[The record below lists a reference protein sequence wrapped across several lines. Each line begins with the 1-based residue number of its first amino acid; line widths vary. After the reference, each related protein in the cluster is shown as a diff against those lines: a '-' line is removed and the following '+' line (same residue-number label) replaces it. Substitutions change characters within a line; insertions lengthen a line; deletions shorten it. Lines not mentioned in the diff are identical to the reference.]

1 MKCATKMVEL
11 LSLHIGR
18 FQRERAE
25 YERTLPPALLVFTPV
40 PAGSQESGAEDEHHF
55 RTLTSVATPM
65 LGVGEPIV
73 FPVVKNQ
80 ENAFGRGITVG
91 RTGNNDVVLD
101 DGTVSRFHAWFQ
113 REPDGSYT
121 VTDAGSKNGSF
132 VTGVRLQPRAPLAA
146 GGRHAGALWPRGPD
160 LLSGERLHQGARPQD
175 DAVSASGPSQD
186 LINMG
191 FTLFSSG
198 NRERS
203 RWPLTTEAFGL
214 TDVGRKRQHNE
225 DAMLVDAVARPLH
238 RRRRHGRPR
247 GRRGR
252 QRAGHRGRQA
262 AHRSRTGTILK
273 DLGAEPQSQANR
285 AAAAALVEVA
295 VQRACAD
302 IYRMA
307 AADATK
313 RGMGTTFVCL
323 AVGGNKGVIGHVGD
337 SRVYLVRNGQCHRL
351 TEDHTLVAAQLKAG
365 TITKEQAATSQYRN
379 VITRAVGI
387 QESVQVDTLIVD
399 LLPGDIFLLCSD
411 GLHGYLD
418 GRRDRA
424 ARRSGA
430 ARETCRERFIDAR
443 QRARRQGQ
451 HHRGGGAASRA
462 TARSAAEES
471 AEAQSRMEALRK
483 IPLFRH
489 LTYKEQTAV
498 LSIATTRTFPGGREI
513 VTEGQP
519 GEELFVVIRG
529 RVAIEKNGVEIAELR
544 AGGHFGEM
552 GLIDNAP
559 RSATVRATEPTRVMV
574 IARSDL
580 MNLMKRESILAV
592 KMLWSFVQVLSDR
605 LRATNSELC
614 EARQELA
621 VAQAIQPFAEE

>member
-1 MKCATKMVEL
+1 M
-11 LSLHIGR
+11 S
-18 FQRERAE
+18 
-25 YERTLPPALLVFTPV
+25 
-40 PAGSQESGAEDEHHF
+40 
-55 RTLTSVATPM
+55 
-65 LGVGEPIV
+65 
-73 FPVVKNQ
+73 
-80 ENAFGRGITVG
+80 
-91 RTGNNDVVLD
+91 
-101 DGTVSRFHAWFQ
+101 
-113 REPDGSYT
+113 
-121 VTDAGSKNGSF
+121 
-132 VTGVRLQPRAPLAA
+132 
-146 GGRHAGALWPRGPD
+146 
-160 LLSGERLHQGARPQD
+160 
-175 DAVSASGPSQD
+175 
-186 LINMG
+186 
-191 FTLFSSG
+191 
-198 NRERS
+198 
-203 RWPLTTEAFGL
+203 LTTEAFGL

-225 DAMLVDAVARPLH
+225 DAMLIDNGLGLYIVADGMGGHAAGEVASSRATEVVKQHILAN
-238 RRRRHGRPR
+238 
-247 GRRGR
+247 R
-252 QRAGHRGRQA
+252 Q
-262 AHRSRTGTILK
+262 IMK
-273 DLGAEPQSQANR
+273 DLAKDPSQANR

-307 AADATK
+307 TQDPSK

-323 AVGGNKGVIGHVGD
+323 VVGGNKAVIGHVGD
-337 SRVYLVRNGQCHRL
+337 SRVYLVRNRQCHRL

-365 TITKEQAATSQYRN
+365 TISKDQATSSQYRN

-399 LLPGDIFLLCSD
+399 LLPGDTFLLCSD
-411 GLHGYLD
+411 GLHGYLSD
-418 GRRDRA
+418 DEVVPIVEA
-424 ARRSGA
+424 
-430 ARETCRERFIDAR
+430 TPHKDLPKRFISMANE
-443 QRARRQGQ
+443 
-451 HHRGGGAASRA
+451 RGGKDNITAVVVHVQGDPAAAS
-462 TARSAAEES
+462 EETV
-471 AEAQSRMEALRK
+471 EAQSRMEALRK

-574 IARSDL
+574 IARQDL

-592 KMLWSFVQVLSDR
+592 KLLWSFVQVLSDR
-605 LRATNSELC
+605 LRATNSELS
-614 EARQELA
+614 EVRQELA